1 MKRYAVLIGFLGAA
15 WLLGG
20 LSLPRFAVAQPENTP
35 QHQSAV
41 LTGTLTLP
49 PVSGPPAQAAGPREL
64 IGRLYFTSPA
74 QLQTVINTLDVWE
87 DHPEGR
93 YLVVAVSPEQASALK
108 EAGFRFAIDQQK
120 TAAWNKPRTALP
132 GQTEG
137 IPGYLCYRTV
147 EETFA
152 SAQDMVTL
160 FPTLAQWIDIGDSW
174 EKANPGGLP
183 GYDMRVL
190 KLTNQNKPG
199 PKPKIFISGSIHAR
213 EYTPAELATRY
224 AEYLLNNYG
233 SDADITGLLDFYEVH
248 LLLQANPDGRK
259 LAEAGNSWRKN
270 TNTSCPSNPSYRGI
284 DLNRNFSFQWGCCG
298 GSSDDG
304 CDETYR
310 GISAGSE
317 PETIAMQNYIRA
329 EFPDQRPPDITTAAP
344 LTSTGIWLDLHSYGG
359 DVMWPWGFTSSPAP
373 NAAGLQ
379 TLGRKM
385 AYFNNYSPHQSYTMY
400 ATDGTTKEF
409 AYGEMGMAGYT
420 IELGTDFFQDCTT
433 FQNTILPN
441 NLPVLFYASKA
452 ARRPYQLPQGPDS
465 LSVSASPQGVA
476 AGSIFTLTATAN
488 DTRFNNSNGTEPTQ
502 NIAAARYT
510 IDAPSFTGV
519 ISYSMNAADGS
530 FNSPIESLIST
541 VNTTSWTAGRHT
553 IFVESQDANGSWG
566 PPTATFV
573 WITAVPDS
581 AITGVVRSSATGNP
595 VNGAVVQLGGN
606 GSAQTTTGL
615 DGRYTFAVF
624 SGTYALTA
632 TANAHYPA
640 YVPAVVAV
648 ANVTS
653 TVDITLTAIPT
664 GTLHGTAREATT
676 NFPLNASIVVSGV
689 NGLYQT
695 TSDPATGWYSLSVLS
710 GTYSV
715 QFAAAGHAP
724 HAINNVTIPGNQA
737 TTLDAELAV
746 QTCVLLVDDDGGR
759 SYESYFTTGLNQ
771 VGVKYAQWNIA
782 SQNSP
787 SAATLSAYPAV
798 VWFTGD
804 DAAPSTL
811 SAADRTH
818 LTAYLN
824 SGGRLLLNGT
834 EIGAGNWNQA
844 FYTQTLASNYT
855 ADDSGVK
862 ALTGGGMFAGQ
873 TITLNGPDS
882 ANNQDFPDA
891 LSPRGSAQRVFTY
904 TNGLGGG
911 VAIDTGTYRA
921 INLGFGL
928 EGVQGAAQR
937 AALLRSAL
945 TWLGC
950 APLAHAW
957 NVSKSAS
964 APIVWAGERLTYTVS
979 ISHTSAL
986 SATGVV
992 ITDRLP
998 SGTSFAWAS
1007 HGGSLSGAEV
1017 RWELGSITPTQ
1028 QLQVQLA
1035 VQIDDVISGT
1045 LITNDQ
1051 YGLLS
1056 DQTVALQTN
1065 SPQTVV
1071 AYNIPSW
1078 QVYLP
1083 LVLK

>member
-1 MKRYAVLIGFLGAA
+1 MKSRKLLVSSLLSMGAIVLGLLMGLLPPPDRTVAA
-15 WLLGG
+15 
-20 LSLPRFAVAQPENTP
+20 LSATRSTAPAQPVVARVYYAD
-35 QHQSAV
+35 QADLQYLSAH
-41 LTGTLTLP
+41 
-49 PVSGPPAQAAGPREL
+49 
-64 IGRLYFTSPA
+64 
-74 QLQTVINTLDVWE
+74 LDVWE
-87 DHPEGR
+87 VNRTAR
-93 YLVVAVSPEQASALK
+93 YIVVALTPLAHLQLVTQGYRVAVDAAL
-108 EAGFRFAIDQQK
+108 
-120 TAAWNKPRTALP
+120 TAQLNRPLEYLP

-152 SAQDMVTL
+152 TAQDIATQH
-160 FPTLAQWIDIGDSW
+160 PDLAQWIDIGDSW
-174 EKANPGGLP
+174 EKTMPGGEP
-183 GYDMRVL
+183 GYDLMVL
-190 KLTNQNKPG
+190 RLTNLNQPG
-199 PKPKIFISGSIHAR
+199 DKPKFFSMSSVHAR
-213 EYTPAELATRY
+213 EYTPAELNTRF
-224 AEYLLNNYG
+224 AEYLINNYG
-233 SDADITGLLDFYEVH
+233 VDPDVTWLLDYNEVH
-248 LLLQANPDGRK
+248 LLLHANPDGRK
-259 LAEAGNSWRKN
+259 KAETGLSWRKN
-270 TNTSCPSNPSYRGI
+270 TNNNYCANTNTRGA
-284 DLNRNFSFQWGCCG
+284 DLNRNYPFQWGCCG
-298 GSSDDG
+298 GSSG
-304 CDETYR
+304 SACSETYR
-310 GISAGSE
+310 GPSAGSE
-317 PETIAMQNYIRA
+317 PETQAVTSYVRSQY
-329 EFPDQRPPDITTAAP
+329 PDLRPDDLNAAAP
-344 LTSTGIWLDLHSYGG
+344 LTTTGIFMDLHSYSQL
-359 DVMWPWGFTSSPAP
+359 VLWPWGFTNDVAP
-373 NAAGLQ
+373 NGPAMQ
-379 TLGRKM
+379 TLGRKF
-385 AYFNNYSPHQSYTMY
+385 AYFNNYEPGQSISLY
-400 ATDGTTKEF
+400 ATDGTTDDF
-409 AYGEMGMAGYT
+409 AYGELGLPAYT
-420 IELGTDFFQDCTT
+420 FELGTSFFQSCTT
-433 FQNTILPN
+433 FENTIVPA
-441 NLPVLFYASKA
+441 NLPALIYAVKA
-452 ARRPYQLPQGPDS
+452 TRRPYLTPAGPDV
-465 LSVSASPQGVA
+465 LNATVA
-476 AGSIFTLTATAN
+476 PTGTQAGQIITLTATAN
-488 DTRFNNSNGTEPTQ
+488 DTRFNNVTGTEPTQ

-510 IDAPSFTGV
+510 IDAPSWAAGV
-519 ISYSMNAADGS
+519 TPYPMNAADGS
-530 FNSPIESLIST
+530 FNSPIESLIAT
-541 VNTTSWTAGRHT
+541 INTTGWTTGRH
-553 IFVESQDANGSWG
+553 ILFIESQDAAGNWG
-566 PPTATFV
+566 APTAVFV
-573 WITAVPDS
+573 WITFSPDS
-581 AITGVVRSSATGNP
+581 AISGVVRSGSTGSP
-595 VNGAVVQLGGN
+595 INGATVQLSGAAALTQTVTGPN
-606 GSAQTTTGL
+606 GL
-615 DGRYTFAVF
+615 YRFDVY
-624 SGTYALTA
+624 SGTYVLTA
-632 TANAHYPA
+632 TASAHYPSA
-640 YVPAVVAV
+640 IAPVIAV
-648 ANVTS
+648 TGL
-653 TVDITLTAIPT
+653 TTTQDITLTAIPT
-664 GTLHGTAREATT
+664 GTLHGTVREATT

-937 AALLRSAL
+937 AALLRSGL

-950 APLAHAW
+950 APLNHAW
-957 NVSKSAS
+957 SVSKSAS
-964 APIVWAGERLTYTVS
+964 SSTVWAGERLTYTVS

-1028 QLQVQLA
+1028 QTQVQFA
-1035 VQIDDVISGT
+1035 VQVQPVVSGT
-1045 LITNDQ
+1045 AITNDR

-1056 DQTVALQTN
+1056 DQTMSLIGGSPVVVTAYSN
-1065 SPQTVV
+1065 SVTVF
-1071 AYNIPSW
+1071 
-1078 QVYLP
+1078 LP
-1083 LVLK
+1083 LLLR